1 MKKFM
6 LVFAMAATMMAGAT
20 VKAEGAVNSAAN
32 NANET
37 AVVEENK
44 MNFDSVNYKIR
55 LRLRDLNKVMR
66 LDADQIESL
75 QFTCSDLNRRVARLQ
90 KVPADQRQARLS
102 LIVNQNL
109 AAVHELVTPAQY
121 RQYLA
126 FLNQEFNKLG
136 LNSVLFN
143 DSMLADK

>member
-66 LDADQIESL
+66 LDADQVENL
-75 QFTCSDLNRRVARLQ
+75 QFTCSDLNRRVSRLE
-90 KVPADQRQARLS
+90 KAPADERQARLMV
-102 LIVNQNL
+102 IVTENL

-126 FLNQEFNKLG
+126 YLNQEFNKHG

-143 DSMLADK
+143 DNFLAEK